1 MTVVLAR
8 GYNGPDG
15 VGPPDMMTTPVDGR
29 WRLVIAYRLE
39 HGFLPVHASC
49 PTVCVHGLNADL
61 LLPLLHVDRENL

>member
-39 HGFLPVHASC
+39 HGF
-49 PTVCVHGLNADL
+49 
-61 LLPLLHVDRENL
+61 